1 MQSIPHDGQ
10 GRYQARVLV
19 VEDDPILR
27 AQLRHMV
34 AKRVT
39 EVRDAPDGAAG
50 LELWWNWMPDLVI
63 TDIMMPVM
71 NGMEMSA
78 AIKRANTSAQL
89 IVVTSSA
96 EVEHLRWALDVGVD
110 RYVMKPVDEGL
121 LHDAIGK
128 CLRDLQQN
136 RELHLSRLV
145 FESVSEGL
153 MVTDELGRILAV
165 NPYFCEVTGYRED
178 EVLGQQPSLLASGQ
192 HDPKFYQTMWS
203 SLRSLGRWA
212 GEVINRRKNGE
223 VYTEWLS
230 IAAVEDAGSRGTRY
244 VGVFSDITERKRE
257 EDNIRKL
264 AHFDSLTGLPN
275 RVLFLDRLKR
285 TMARLDRQ
293 GGELALLYLDLDRF
307 KAVNDIYGHALG
319 DQILIEAAK
328 RMSAH
333 VREMDMVSRRGGDEF
348 VVLVEAEHVRE
359 AAATVA
365 AKLING
371 LSLPYSVDGHDI
383 SIGASIGVAIYP
395 DDGKD
400 AESLLEAADMALYIA
415 KGDGRGDF
423 RFFLNADQ
431 EKADI
436 RASLQEA
443 LLKGV
448 HEERFEVRYLPEI
461 SLATGRVERLE
472 ALLRF
477 HHPEEGLMDAG
488 RFMDLA
494 ERLGI
499 MPEVGMQVIHQAIQA
514 LGKLGVEDVDLSLD
528 LSARQLASLGNVLPI
543 LHWLETAGLAPGRLT
558 FEFPEWAVMGNED
571 ALRVL
576 YNLNAKGFR
585 CGLDDFGAGYCSFSL
600 MRQLPLS
607 SLKIDLSFIEGIE
620 ESAQF
625 RQLVAALIAFSKR
638 LGLRTVA
645 EGVSS
650 QSQLAFLRDNG
661 CDAVQGFLFG
671 EPLEAGALADY
682 FREQPWW
689 KHF

>member
-1 MQSIPHDGQ
+1 MQAIPHDDQ

-39 EVRDAPDGAAG
+39 EVRDAPDGAVG
-50 LELWWNWMPDLVI
+50 LEVWWNWMPDLVI

-78 AIKRANTSAQL
+78 AIKRSNAGAQL

-96 EVEHLRWALDVGVD
+96 EVEHLRWALDAGVD

-178 EVLGQQPSLLASGQ
+178 EVLGQQPSMLASGQ
-192 HDPKFYQTMWS
+192 HDPQFYQTMWS

-212 GEVINRRKNGE
+212 GEVINRRKTGE

-230 IAAVEDAGSRGTRY
+230 IAAVEDASSRGTRY
-244 VGVFSDITERKRE
+244 VGVFSDITEGKRE
-257 EDNIRKL
+257 EDHIRKL
-264 AHFDSLTGLPN
+264 AHFDALTGLPN
-275 RVLFLDRLKR
+275 RVLFMDRLKR

-307 KAVNDIYGHALG
+307 KPVNDIYGHALG

-348 VVLVEAEHVRE
+348 VVLVEAENIRE

-365 AKLING
+365 AKLISG
-371 LSLPYSVDGHDI
+371 VSLPYSVDGHEI

-400 AESLLEAADMALYIA
+400 ADALLEAADMALYIA
-415 KGDGRGDF
+415 KGEGRGDF

-448 HEERFEVRYLPEI
+448 HEERFELRYLPEI
-461 SLATGRVERLE
+461 SLSTGRVERLE

-477 HHPEEGLMDAG
+477 RHPEEGLMEAG

-499 MPEVGMQVIHQAIQA
+499 MPEVGMQSIRQAVQT
-514 LGKLGVEDVDLSLD
+514 LGRIGMEDVGLSLD
-528 LSARQLASLGNVLPI
+528 LSARQLASIGNVSPI
-543 LHWLETAGLAPGRLT
+543 LQWLEAAGLGPERLT
-558 FEFPEWAVMGNED
+558 FEFPEWVVMGNED

-576 YNLNAKGFR
+576 YKLNTTGFR

-607 SLKIDLSFIEGIE
+607 SLKIDLSFIEAIE
-620 ESAQF
+620 DSAQF

-650 QSQLAFLRDNG
+650 QQQLAFLRDNG

-671 EPLEAGALADY
+671 EPLEAEELPDY

>member
-178 EVLGQQPSLLASGQ
+178 EVLGKQPSLLASGQ

-223 VYTEWLS
+223 VYTE
-230 IAAVEDAGSRGTRY
+230 
-244 VGVFSDITERKRE
+244 
-257 EDNIRKL
+257 
-264 AHFDSLTGLPN
+264 
-275 RVLFLDRLKR
+275 
-285 TMARLDRQ
+285 
-293 GGELALLYLDLDRF
+293 
-307 KAVNDIYGHALG
+307 
-319 DQILIEAAK
+319 
-328 RMSAH
+328 
-333 VREMDMVSRRGGDEF
+333 
-348 VVLVEAEHVRE
+348 
-359 AAATVA
+359 
-365 AKLING
+365 
-371 LSLPYSVDGHDI
+371 
-383 SIGASIGVAIYP
+383 
-395 DDGKD
+395 
-400 AESLLEAADMALYIA
+400 
-415 KGDGRGDF
+415 
-423 RFFLNADQ
+423 
-431 EKADI
+431 
-436 RASLQEA
+436 
-443 LLKGV
+443 
-448 HEERFEVRYLPEI
+448 
-461 SLATGRVERLE
+461 
-472 ALLRF
+472 
-477 HHPEEGLMDAG
+477 
-488 RFMDLA
+488 
-494 ERLGI
+494 
-499 MPEVGMQVIHQAIQA
+499 
-514 LGKLGVEDVDLSLD
+514 
-528 LSARQLASLGNVLPI
+528 
-543 LHWLETAGLAPGRLT
+543 
-558 FEFPEWAVMGNED
+558 
-571 ALRVL
+571 
-576 YNLNAKGFR
+576 
-585 CGLDDFGAGYCSFSL
+585 
-600 MRQLPLS
+600 
-607 SLKIDLSFIEGIE
+607 
-620 ESAQF
+620 
-625 RQLVAALIAFSKR
+625 
-638 LGLRTVA
+638 
-645 EGVSS
+645 
-650 QSQLAFLRDNG
+650 
-661 CDAVQGFLFG
+661 
-671 EPLEAGALADY
+671 
-682 FREQPWW
+682 
-689 KHF
+689 